1 MHLTLYTD
9 AGKPAGQSLVAA
21 SDTCPEN
28 SSRLFVRDKARG
40 IRLLIDT
47 GADICVFPRKFVPG
61 RLRKSDYL
69 LSATNGTRIATYG
82 TRTLTLNLGKR
93 REFSWR
99 FLVDEVSKTIL
110 GAEFLAHHNLL
121 PDLTHG
127 RLMDSTTLLT

>member
-21 SDTCPEN
+21 GDTCPEK
-28 SSRLFVRDKARG
+28 SSRLFVRDKAPG

-47 GADICVFPRKFVPG
+47 GAVICVFPRKLVPG

-69 LSATNGTRIATYG
+69 LSATNGTPIATYG
-82 TRTLTLNLGKR
+82 TRTMTLNLGKR
-93 REFSWR
+93 RDFSWR

-110 GAEFLAHHNLL
+110 GADFLAHHNLL